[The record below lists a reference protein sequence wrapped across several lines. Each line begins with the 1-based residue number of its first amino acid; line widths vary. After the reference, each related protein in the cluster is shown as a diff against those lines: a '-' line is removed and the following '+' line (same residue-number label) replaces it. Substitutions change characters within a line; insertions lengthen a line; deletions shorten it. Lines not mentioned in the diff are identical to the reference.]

1 MISIIG
7 DSVDELTDLRSLLE
21 IGLLNSNENTVLDV
35 TYKLF
40 SGDILLV
47 DRYNHIVDR
56 KEQQE

>member
-1 MISIIG
+1 MISKIG

-21 IGLLNSNENTVLDV
+21 IGLLNRNENIDLNV

-40 SGDILLV
+40 SGDILLI

-56 KEQQE
+56 KEQIE

>member
-47 DRYNHIVDR
+47 DRYNHIVSR